1 MNSTLCADST
11 KCWCFEIKKRTY
23 TVLRCTNLVKL
34 KLSLSVLKYLKNQ
47 PFITFNLTFNVT
59 FNITLNTSKPA
70 KWQTPNPNF
79 VTIAALFL

>member
-11 KCWCFEIKKRTY
+11 KCWCFEIKKRAY

-34 KLSLSVLKYLKNQ
+34 KLSLSVLKYLENQ
-47 PFITFNLTFNVT
+47 PFITFNL
-59 FNITLNTSKPA
+59 TLNTSKPA
-70 KWQTPNPNF
+70 KWQTSNPNF